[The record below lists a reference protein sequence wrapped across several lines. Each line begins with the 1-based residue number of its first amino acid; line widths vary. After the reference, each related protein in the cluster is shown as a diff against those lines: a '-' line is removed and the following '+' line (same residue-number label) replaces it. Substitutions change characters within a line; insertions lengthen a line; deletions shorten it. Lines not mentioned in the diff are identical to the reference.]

1 LGLLSNWLG
10 AGLLLFLEVNNR
22 MKKKDSSVTTPF
34 WRDKRIIPILL
45 QLLFAITVVLAGAYF
60 FTNAI
65 NGLNRMGINLGF
77 SFLSDSASF
86 AIGGDK
92 LIEFQASDTYGRAV
106 LVGLTN
112 TLKVAFFGIILTTI
126 LGITIGI
133 ARLSTN
139 WLMSTLARVYIEIF
153 RNTPLLVQIFIW
165 FYAVFL
171 TMPRIEDSFHI
182 ANLFYFSNRRVAM
195 PWLEQTAATGMWMI
209 FFIIGVLIAF
219 VLWRTLLKRQVESG
233 QRKFPGYWAGGSIVL
248 LLAIAWI
255 VSGLQSPFNFSAP
268 VLAGNRFV
276 GGFGLDPSFLAILI
290 ALVAYTSAFVAEIV
304 RSGIQAVS
312 KGQVEAAKALGLK
325 ASTILRLV
333 IFPQAIRII
342 IPPVTSQYLNLI
354 KNSSLAVAIGY
365 ADIVFVG
372 NTIMN
377 QTGRAIEAI
386 TIMLLVYLSFS
397 LLTSL
402 FMNIFNKYT
411 QLVER

>member
-1 LGLLSNWLG
+1 
-10 AGLLLFLEVNNR
+10 
-22 MKKKDSSVTTPF
+22 MTKKGSSVTTPF
-34 WRDKRIIPILL
+34 WRDKRIIPIIL
-45 QLLFAITVVLAGAYF
+45 QLIFAIAVVLAGAYF
-60 FTNAI
+60 YTNALS
-65 NGLNRMGINLGF
+65 GLNRMGISLGF
-77 SFLSDSASF
+77 DFLSSTASF

-92 LIEFQASDTYGRAV
+92 LIDFQPSDSYGLAV

-126 LGITIGI
+126 LGVTIGI

-139 WLMSTLARVYIEIF
+139 WLMNTLARVYIELF

-171 TMPRIEDSFHI
+171 TMPRIENSFHI
-182 ANLFYFSNRRVAM
+182 ADLFYFSNRRLAM
-195 PWLEQTAATGMWMI
+195 PWLEQTAATGIWII
-209 FFIIGVLIAF
+209 FFIIGLLIAF
-219 VLWRTLLKRQVESG
+219 VLWKILLKSQVESG
-233 QRKFPGYWAGGSIVL
+233 QRKFPAYWSGGSIVL
-248 LLAIAWI
+248 LLVLAWL
-255 VSGLQSPFNFSAP
+255 VSGLQSPFNISTP
-268 VLAGNRFV
+268 VLTENRFV
-276 GGFGLDPSFLAILI
+276 GGFGLDPSFVAILI

-312 KGQVEAAKALGLK
+312 KGQVEAAKALGLR

-402 FMNIFNKYT
+402 LMNIFNKYT

>member
-1 LGLLSNWLG
+1 MN
-10 AGLLLFLEVNNR
+10 
-22 MKKKDSSVTTPF
+22 KKDASVTTPF
-34 WRDKRIIPILL
+34 WRDKRIIPIIL
-45 QLLFAITVVLAGAYF
+45 QFLFAIAVVLTGAYF

-65 NGLNRMGINLGF
+65 DGINRMGINLGF
-77 SFLSDSASF
+77 GFLNSSASF

-92 LIEFQASDTYGRAV
+92 LIEYSSSDSYGRAL
-106 LVGLTN
+106 LVGITN

-126 LGITIGI
+126 IGITIGI
-133 ARLSTN
+133 ARLSNN
-139 WLMSTLARVYIEIF
+139 WLMSTLAKVYIEIF

-171 TMPRIEDSFHI
+171 TMPKIENSLNM
-182 ANLFYFSNRRVAM
+182 ANLFYLSNRRIAM
-195 PWLEQTAATGMWMI
+195 PWLEQTSGTAIWMI
-209 FFIIGVLIAF
+209 FFIIGLLIAF
-219 VLWRTLLKRQVESG
+219 VLWRILLKLQIESG
-233 QRKFPGYWAGGSIVL
+233 QRKFPGYWAGGSIAL
-248 LLAIAWI
+248 LLFAAWL
-255 VSGLQSPFNFSAP
+255 VSGLQVPFNFSTP
-268 VLAGNRFV
+268 VLSGNRFV
-276 GGFGLDPSFLAILI
+276 GGFGLDPSFVAILM
-290 ALVAYTSAFVAEIV
+290 ALVAYTSAFIAEIV

-312 KGQVEAAKALGLK
+312 KGQVEASKALGLK
-325 ASTILRLV
+325 ASTTLRLV

-365 ADIVFVG
+365 ADVVFVS

-386 TIMLLVYLSFS
+386 TIMILIYLSFS

-402 FMNIFNKYT
+402 FMNTFNKYT

>member
-1 LGLLSNWLG
+1 MS
-10 AGLLLFLEVNNR
+10 
-22 MKKKDSSVTTPF
+22 KKDSSETTPF
-34 WRDKRIIPILL
+34 WRDKRIIPIIL
-45 QLLFAITVVLAGAYF
+45 QLLFAVAVVLAGTYF
-60 FTNAI
+60 FTNAL
-65 NGLNRMGINLGF
+65 NGLARMGINLGF
-77 SFLSDSASF
+77 EFLSSAASF
-86 AIGGDK
+86 SIGGDK
-92 LIEFQASDTYGRAV
+92 LITFQASDTYGRAV

-126 LGITIGI
+126 LGVTIGI

-139 WLMSTLARVYIEIF
+139 WLMSTLARVYIELF

-171 TMPRIEDSFHI
+171 TLPKIEDSFNI
-182 ANLFYFSNRRVAM
+182 ANLFYFSNRRIAL
-195 PWLEQTAATGMWMI
+195 PWLENTPATGLWMI
-209 FFIIGVLIAF
+209 FFVLG
-219 VLWRTLLKRQVESG
+219 LLLALVIWKRLVKKQLASG
-233 QRKFPGYWAGGSIVL
+233 GRKYPGYWSGASLVL
-248 LLAIAWI
+248 VLGLAWI
-255 VSGLQSPFNFSAP
+255 VSGLQSPFNLTTP
-268 VLAGNRFV
+268 VLTGNKYV
-276 GGFGLDPSFLAILI
+276 GGLGLDPSFIAILV
-290 ALVAYTSAFVAEIV
+290 ALVAYTSAFIAEIV

-386 TIMLLVYLSFS
+386 TIMLIVYLSFS

>member
-1 LGLLSNWLG
+1 
-10 AGLLLFLEVNNR
+10 
-22 MKKKDSSVTTPF
+22 MTKKDSSVTTPF
-34 WRDKRIIPILL
+34 WRDKRIIPIIL
-45 QLLFAITVVLAGAYF
+45 QLLFAIAVVLAGAYF
-60 FTNAI
+60 FTNALS
-65 NGLNRMGINLGF
+65 GLNRMGINLGF
-77 SFLSDSASF
+77 SFLNSSASF

-92 LIEFQASDTYGRAV
+92 LIEFQPSDTYGRAV

-112 TLKVAFFGIILTTI
+112 TLKIAFFGIILTTI

-133 ARLSTN
+133 FRLSTN

-171 TMPRIEDSFHI
+171 TMPRIENSFHI
-182 ANLFYFSNRRVAM
+182 ANLVYFSNRRIAM
-195 PWLEQTAATGMWMI
+195 PWLEQTAATGLWMI
-209 FFIIGVLIAF
+209 FFIIGLLVAL
-219 VLWRTLLKRQVESG
+219 VLWKSMLKRQVESG
-233 QRKFPGYWAGGSIVL
+233 QRKFPAYWSGGSIVL
-248 LLAIAWI
+248 LLVVAWL
-255 VSGLQSPFNFSAP
+255 VSGLQSPFHLTTP
-268 VLAGNRFV
+268 VLTGNRFV
-276 GGFGLDPSFLAILI
+276 GGFGLDPSFVAILI

-325 ASTILRLV
+325 ASTTLRLV

-397 LLTSL
+397 LITSL